1 MDDPNQ
7 ATDIERELEKQFKQM
22 DTFIHRYL
30 QLIGEY
36 GELPDCDSVIMPKLT
51 SEFGKEKVEE
61 LLGDA
66 PWEDD
71 DSDLSP
77 LDDGEERD
85 SFFPKGRNPEDD
97 VKKQSPLEDNSGK
110 AAGLLASALL
120 GWCNIYGMD
129 LSKHDRL
136 EALRIL
142 YLLSKTFSFLMQ
154 AFDAHMEADYVK
166 AIVLIQR
173 CKRFAYW
180 SRQRL
185 KDFVV
190 AELNLESP
198 FENIIECLDESIEP
212 LNKIILEYRWLD
224 RNDLPF

>member
-7 ATDIERELEKQFKQM
+7 ATNIELELEKQFQQT
-22 DTFIHRYL
+22 DDFVHRYL
-30 QLIGEY
+30 QLIDEY

-51 SEFGKEKVEE
+51 AEFGKEKVDE
-61 LLGDA
+61 LLGA
-66 PWEDD
+66 EPWEDD

-77 LDDGEERD
+77 LDDSDERD
-85 SFFPKGRNPEDD
+85 ALPGKPQGPEDEGR
-97 VKKQSPLEDNSGK
+97 KQSPLEENSSK
-110 AAGLLASALL
+110 AASLIVSALL

-129 LSKHDRL
+129 LSKQERL
-136 EALRIL
+136 EAMRIL

-154 AFDAHMEADYVK
+154 AFEVQAEGDYIK

-185 KDFVV
+185 KDYVV
-190 AELNLESP
+190 ADLNLDSP
-198 FENIIECLDESIEP
+198 FENIVECLDDSIEP
-212 LNKIILEYRWLD
+212 LNDIILEYRRLD
-224 RNDLPF
+224 HNDLPF